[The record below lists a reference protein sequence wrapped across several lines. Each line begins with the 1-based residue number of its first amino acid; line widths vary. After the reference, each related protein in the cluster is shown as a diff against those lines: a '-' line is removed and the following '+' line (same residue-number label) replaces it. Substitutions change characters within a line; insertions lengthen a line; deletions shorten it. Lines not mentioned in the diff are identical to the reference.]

1 MDDAATARSTEFR
14 DLPEGAPAMSVTLAL
29 TDQDQLTLRVA
40 AWGAVS
46 LMSAAGAAGSA
57 HKAGVNASIALT
69 SATGP
74 VGHVL
79 AKAPKGVQY
88 GRTVAALADQ
98 VLPALTASMSLLAER
113 DPAEAGNFRRT
124 VLVAVEAAGRSQKG
138 EPSPVMAEMAR
149 KITEALDAA

>member
-1 MDDAATARSTEFR
+1 
-14 DLPEGAPAMSVTLAL
+14 MSVTFS
-29 TDQDQLTLRVA
+29 DQDKLTLRLA

-57 HKAGVNASIALT
+57 HKVGTHGSLALI

-79 AKAPKGVQY
+79 AKAPKGVKY
-88 GRTVAALADQ
+88 GKTVAELADQ
-98 VLPALTASMSLLAER
+98 VLPALTAAMNLLKEQA
-113 DPAEAGNFRRT
+113 PAEAENFRTT
-124 VLVAVEAAGRSQKG
+124 VLVAIEAGAQSGKG
-138 EPSPVMAEMAR
+138 EPSPTLADMAR